1 MMLPPIHNAAHTGV
15 YVVETFMSVFIKVAI
30 SFKKGVQIPRIFLR
44 GHVFEPRD
52 AELASFME
60 IEPLRLLYY
69 NIREC

>member
-30 SFKKGVQIPRIFLR
+30 SFKKGIQIPRIFLQ
-44 GHVFEPRD
+44 GHVF

-60 IEPLRLLYY
+60 IEPLLLLYY